1 MVDSTGMKTV
11 FTKIGNVIYNS
22 LKLKDMERK
31 FIRTRSVKDITIST
45 GLTVTG
51 CILVALPTATSI
63 NITGFF
69 LIFTGLI
76 LALIMKTGYKDEESG
91 VRYCKKERFFSQDK
105 RESLINAIT
114 ANPEKVDLTGEDQG
128 NALRIDIYH
137 SDKEGKA
144 YVQLF
149 KYVPYKYEPCSR
161 MHELELDKA
170 HRLIGR

>member
-1 MVDSTGMKTV
+1 
-11 FTKIGNVIYNS
+11 
-22 LKLKDMERK
+22 MERK

-128 NALRIDIYH
+128 
-137 SDKEGKA
+137 S
-144 YVQLF
+144 
-149 KYVPYKYEPCSR
+149 SR

>member
-11 FTKIGNVIYNS
+11 CIQIQKTISNS
-22 LKLKDMERK
+22 LKFRDMGRK

-45 GLTVTG
+45 GL
-51 CILVALPTATSI
+51 
-63 NITGFF
+63 
-69 LIFTGLI
+69 
-76 LALIMKTGYKDEESG
+76 
-91 VRYCKKERFFSQDK
+91 KKERFFSQDK

-149 KYVPYKYEPCSR
+149 EYVPYKYEPCSR